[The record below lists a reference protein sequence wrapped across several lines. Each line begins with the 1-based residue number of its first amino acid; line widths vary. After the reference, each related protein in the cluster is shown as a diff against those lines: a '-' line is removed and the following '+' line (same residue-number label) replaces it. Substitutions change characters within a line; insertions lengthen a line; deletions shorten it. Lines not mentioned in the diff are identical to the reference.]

1 MWNKKS
7 LAFPT
12 TISKSLPMAKK
23 PKQRSININN
33 RQIQTIGGEVAF
45 WSDLYHR
52 AMTASLPMFLLA
64 GFALFLLNN
73 FIFALLYSLDP
84 AAVNNVVEPRFL
96 NLFFFAIEAFTTVG
110 FGNMHPA
117 SIWEHMV
124 FSLEGF
130 MSLVQTAALTGL
142 IFARFSRP
150 RARIMFADNPVVGTY
165 EGKPHLMFRLANA
178 RQNFISDAYAQV
190 WILRN
195 EISADG
201 QRFRRFH
208 QLPLTRQQNP
218 TFILSWTLFHTIDET
233 SMLHNLTAEDLVADN
248 YQFIVSINGIDDTS
262 SQELRARKSYAHRE
276 LKWGQQYE
284 DILLVNESGGA
295 TLDYRKFHETR
306 A

>member
-1 MWNKKS
+1 
-7 LAFPT
+7 
-12 TISKSLPMAKK
+12 MAKK

-33 RQIQTIGGEVAF
+33 RQIQTIGGETAF

-52 AMTASLPMFLLA
+52 AMTASLPMILLA
-64 GFALFLLNN
+64 GFALFLINN

-117 SIWEHMV
+117 NTWGHMV
-124 FSLEGF
+124 FSLEGY

-178 RQNFISDAYAQV
+178 RQNFISDANAQV

-233 SMLHNLTAEDLVADN
+233 SMLHNLTSEDLVADN
-248 YQFIVSINGIDDTS
+248 YEFIVSINGIDDTS
-262 SQELRARKSYAHRE
+262 SQELRARKSYAHPE
-276 LKWGQQYE
+276 LKWGQKFE

-306 A
+306 AEANG